1 MKEELTKGDW
11 IELVKEDLEAI
22 NMSIEDEEKIGKMTK
37 AEFKK
42 IVKERIRQVAFEKLE
57 GKKAGHDKVRTVT
70 HKAIL
75 QKEG

>member
-1 MKEELTKGDW
+1 MKEELTKGYW

-57 GKKAGHDKVRTVT
+57 GKKGWT
-70 HKAIL
+70 
-75 QKEG
+75 